1 MHTMRTMGTAPRRGV
16 RLLAPL
22 LLAVAMVTP
31 SHASAATA
39 TAHISDV
46 LVVESAICD
55 EANAHGHF
63 QASAA
68 QVDILGH
75 GATSACV
82 VIHTDA
88 TASDTLSIST
98 MDANNMSV
106 YSRGPIK
113 SQAPAGSTAYYL
125 LSPHMTYQNGAN
137 AAWPDGIYT
146 TSVII
151 DGAGARTAT
160 WAVGVPLPS
169 PTPPLASE
177 VPAPAATPGGSG
189 TPSAGKGIPTAAGTP
204 AAALY
209 HARPDAPY
217 AMRPPGG
224 QGMHGPLTG
233 AALDA
238 QGDALLYADRS
249 TYDGATKGYVNDYH
263 IYLLSAAGQV
273 RELPLPDGVTDL
285 VPKAMNDRGEVVGYS
300 YANSQGF
307 VYRSGA

>member
-1 MHTMRTMGTAPRRGV
+1 MYTMRRMRTAPKRGV

-22 LLAVAMVTP
+22 LLAVTVVTP
-31 SHASAATA
+31 NHANAAIA
-39 TAHISDV
+39 TPHISDV

-55 EANAHGHF
+55 AASAHGHF
-63 QASAA
+63 QASAT

-88 TASDTLSIST
+88 TASDTFSIST

-113 SQAPAGSTAYYL
+113 SQVVVGSTLYYL

-151 DGAGARTAT
+151 NGAGASTAT

-169 PTPPLASE
+169 PTPASTI
-177 VPAPAATPGGSG
+177 VAPAPTATPAGSG
-189 TPSAGKGIPTAAGTP
+189 APSVGRGVPTAAGTP
-204 AAALY
+204 ATLLY
-209 HARPDAPY
+209 HVQPDVPYSVRPL
-217 AMRPPGG
+217 GG
-224 QGMHGPLTG
+224 QGMRGPLTG

-238 QGDALLYADRS
+238 EGDALLYADRS

-263 IYLLSAAGQV
+263 IYLLSAAGLV
-273 RELPLPDGVTDL
+273 RSCRCLTG
-285 VPKAMNDRGEVVGYS
+285 
-300 YANSQGF
+300 
-307 VYRSGA
+307 